1 MSDKKLINKFGTFK
15 GVFLPSIL
23 TILGLIMY
31 LRTGWVIGHVGI
43 ISTVIIITLSTSITF
58 LTSLSISATATNMK
72 VGAGGAYY
80 MISRSLGLSAGGA
93 IGLPLYL
100 AQTLGIAFYLTGFAE
115 SVNLLFP
122 DLNLILVSIIS
133 LILLTIVAYISAD
146 IALKI
151 QFLIFLV
158 ILTSLVSFFIGD
170 FSLAES
176 VQQLQTQ
183 SGSAGQMPVTFWMA
197 FAIFFPAV
205 TGIEAG
211 IALSGEL
218 DNPSKS
224 LPLGTLLAVVIS
236 YCVYIA
242 IAIFLAVKV
251 PLATLRENT
260 LIMKDVAMFDWAII
274 AGIWGAT
281 LSSALGA
288 LLGAPRTLQALA
300 QDGILPKFFAKS
312 LGKSNS
318 NTPHIA
324 TTISF
329 VIAFGA
335 VLIGKLD
342 LIAPVLSMFFLTSYG
357 FLNLAAGIEG
367 FINNPSWRPSFDFPY
382 SWLVS
387 LFGAGACFAVMFMI
401 DAGATIMAIVISSL
415 VFLWI
420 RFRRI
425 TSNWHDS
432 GKGIWE
438 FLAYYSINRL
448 SLTHSNNAKNW
459 RPNLLVLSGSL
470 KNRWHLIEF
479 GHAICANKGFLTIVG
494 CTQNQNI
501 DREREKQ
508 LEQSIKE
515 FLQKKKISALVD
527 VQNTSKNIF
536 EESGNIVQYYGL
548 GSLVPN
554 TVLMGKSR
562 DNETLP
568 EYIAMLRRIHEE
580 QKNLLILHTP
590 DGENSQ
596 RTIHRTRKIFIWWG
610 RQKQNANLMMAIAQL
625 MTDKNILSNAQIYL
639 KTLVNSEQEAQGAK
653 KHLEEFIKNSR
664 INAQVDVILNA
675 DNHENRF
682 NIISENSKQA
692 DLVFLGLREPED
704 LELDRDYLKYYQDLM
719 NKIKDMPKTC
729 LVLASEQIDFDEIFV

>member
-1 MSDKKLINKFGTFK
+1 MTEKKIGNKFGTFK
-15 GVFLPSIL
+15 GVFLPSML

-43 ISTVIIITLSTSITF
+43 VSTILIITLSTSITF

-122 DLNLILVSIIS
+122 DLNLVLVSVVS
-133 LILLTIVAYISAD
+133 LIILTLVAYISAD

-158 ILTSLVSFFIGD
+158 IVSSLVSLFLGD

-176 VQQLQTQ
+176 VQQLKAS
-183 SGSAGQMPVTFWMA
+183 SGSSGMPVTFWIA

-218 DNPSKS
+218 KTPSRS
-224 LPLGTLLAVVIS
+224 LPLGTILAVVLS
-236 YCVYIA
+236 YFVYIA

-251 PLATLRENT
+251 PLVTLRENT
-260 LIMKDVAMFDWAII
+260 LIMKDVAIFDWAII

-312 LGKSNS
+312 LGKSGS
-318 NTPHIA
+318 TTPHIA
-324 TTISF
+324 TAVSF

-401 DAGATIMAIVISSL
+401 NPGATIIAIIISSL

-420 RFRRI
+420 RFRRL
-425 TSNWHDS
+425 TGNWQDA

-448 SLTHSNNAKNW
+448 SLTSNSAKNW

-479 GHAICANKGFLTIVG
+479 GHAICANKGFLTIIG
-494 CTQNQNI
+494 CTQNQKI
-501 DREREKQ
+501 DHEREKQ

-527 VQNTSKNIF
+527 VQNTKENIF

-548 GSLVPN
+548 GTLVPN
-554 TVLMGKSR
+554 TVLLGKSR
-562 DNETLP
+562 NNETLP
-568 EYIAMLRRIHEE
+568 AYISMLRRIYQER
-580 QKNLLILHTP
+580 KNILILHTP
-590 DGENSQ
+590 NGENSQ
-596 RTIHRTRKIFIWWG
+596 KTIHRTRKIFIWWG

-625 MTDKNILSNAQIYL
+625 MTDKTTLSNAQIYL

-664 INAQVDVILNA
+664 INAKVDVILNQ
-675 DNHENRF
+675 DNQENRF
-682 NIISENSKQA
+682 KIISENSKQA
-692 DLVFLGLREPED
+692 DLVFLGLKEPED
-704 LELDRDYLKYYQDLM
+704 LELDRDYLKYYQELLT
-719 NKIKDMPKTC
+719 KIQDMPKTC
-729 LVLASEQIDFDEIFV
+729 LVLASEEINFDEIFV